1 MRPHDLAEGIESLL
15 RRTPIFPGRK
25 LKVDLIANPKAG
37 GFVRPRFAL
46 KRRRELEEVLR
57 SSANLPVRGAA
68 VDFRLHLTERSGHA
82 FDIADRIIS
91 ESAGDSPEDL
101 RLLMTAGGDGTS
113 LETAA
118 RLVDIPSAERPR
130 FGILR
135 LPMGTGNDG
144 SEGRDLCT
152 ALGRFLAPARFESRH
167 SLCVTPAPG
176 GGKKPSWAFNI
187 ASIGLDAYV
196 AHMTNRLKAFF
207 PGDSYKLMVDL
218 ASVMYD
224 RVYKVLPMGIQS
236 WDARG
241 MRRLH
246 SPRAYLLLAMGASG
260 NRQYGSN
267 KKILPG
273 EDNVCFVAQTSLWRK
288 LAAKSAIEKGRHEK
302 VPEVG
307 HFSAER
313 LLVDYPE
320 RIILQCDG
328 EATKLEA
335 SDFPL
340 TIERFPGLYNVLV
353 PA

>member
-25 LKVDLIANPKAG
+25 LRVDLIANPRAG
-37 GFVRPRFAL
+37 GFMRPRFAL
-46 KRRRELEEVLR
+46 RRRHELEEVLK
-57 SSANLPVRGAA
+57 SSARLPARGAG

-82 FDIADRIIS
+82 YDMADHIIS
-91 ESAGDSPEDL
+91 ESSGDAPTDL

-118 RLVDIPSAERPR
+118 RLVDIPQAERSR

-144 SEGRDLCT
+144 SEGRDLVT
-152 ALGRFLAPARFESRH
+152 ALGRFLAPARFDARH
-167 SLCVTPAPG
+167 ALRVTPASG

-187 ASIGLDAYV
+187 ASVGLDAYV
-196 AHMTNRLKAFF
+196 AHMTNRLKTLF
-207 PGDSYKLMVDL
+207 PGDSYKFMVDL

-224 RVYKVLPMGIQS
+224 KVYRVVPMGIQS
-236 WDARG
+236 WNARG
-241 MRRLH
+241 EKRVDA
-246 SPRAYLLLAMGASG
+246 PKEYLLLAVGASG

-273 EDNVCFVAQTSLWRK
+273 ADNVCSVSQTSLWRK
-288 LAAKSAIEKGRHEK
+288 LVAKGAIEKGQHATVR
-302 VPEVG
+302 EVG

-313 LLVDYPE
+313 LLLDYHE

-328 EATKLEA
+328 EVTMLDAA
-335 SDFPL
+335 DFPL
-340 TIERFPGLYNVLV
+340 GIERIAGLYNVLV